1 MYYRFYTADVFTT
14 KRFGGNQ
21 LAIFPHAEGLDTH
34 AMRMVA
40 REFNISETVF
50 VFPPQDPNNT
60 RRLRIFTPSTELP
73 FAGHPTIGI
82 AFTLAAIR
90 EIPLYGESTL
100 IKFEEEVGI
109 VTVKISTK
117 DGKPT
122 FAQLVAAVL
131 PEFGPQPPDTD
142 TLASVLSIEAN
153 DILSGEFSPQAVSC
167 GVPFLFIPL
176 KDRGALGRAHLN
188 REKWQE
194 HISQY
199 WAPHL
204 YLFTFDAEHPECS
217 IRARM
222 FAPAMGISEDP
233 ATGAGAT
240 ALGGYL
246 GTRDPI
252 ANGTLQWIIE
262 QGIEVGRPSKLEV
275 ETDKENGHITAI
287 RVGGSCVMVSE
298 GLINISLEHETG
310 KP

>member
-14 KRFGGNQ
+14 KQFGGNQ

-34 AMRMVA
+34 SMHMVA

-50 VFPPQDPNNT
+50 VFPPEDPDNT
-60 RRLRIFTPSTELP
+60 RHLRIFTPSIELP
-73 FAGHPTIGI
+73 FAGHPSIGT
-82 AFTLAAIR
+82 AFTLAAIQ
-90 EIPLYGESTL
+90 EIPLYGESMEV
-100 IKFEEEVGI
+100 KFEEEVGI
-109 VTVKISTK
+109 VTVNIFTK

-131 PEFGPQPPDTD
+131 PKFGPPPPDTKI
-142 TLASVLSIEAN
+142 LASVLSIESN
-153 DILSGEFSPQAVSC
+153 DILKNDFSPQAVSC

-176 KDRGALGRAHLN
+176 KDRSALSRAHLN
-188 REKWQE
+188 REKWRE
-194 HISQY
+194 HLSHY

-204 YLFTFDAEHPECS
+204 YLFTLDAGDPECS

-246 GTRDPI
+246 GSRNPQTD
-252 ANGTLQWIIE
+252 GMLKWIIE
-262 QGIEVGRPSKLEV
+262 QGIEMGRPSKLEV
-275 ETDKENGHITAI
+275 ETDKKNGQITAI

-298 GLINISLEHETG
+298 GLINISLGHETG
-310 KP
+310 NS